1 MKEKLIEQTKKEKI
15 VYEGKFL
22 KFKRDEV
29 VLPNQETVVR
39 EYVSHPGAVG
49 ILVIDKYKNV
59 ILEEQFRYPIH
70 EVILE
75 IPAGKLEIGEDI
87 IFAAKRELEEETGL
101 VANNLIKLG
110 EAYPCVGYS
119 DEIIHLFLVLDYEN
133 GKQHLDEDENLNVI
147 KVPFDKVKEMI
158 KNGNIKD
165 SKTIHAIYLYEMIY
179 QK

>member
-1 MKEKLIEQTKKEKI
+1 MKDKLIEKAKNEKI
-15 VYEGKFL
+15 LYKGKFL
-22 KFKRDEV
+22 TLKHDEV
-29 VLPNQETVVR
+29 VLPNNDLSIR

-59 ILEEQFRYPIH
+59 ILEEQFRYPLH

-75 IPAGKLEIGEDI
+75 IPAGKLEKNENI
-87 IFAAKRELEEETGL
+87 ISAARRELEEETGL
-101 VANNLIKLG
+101 VANDLIKLG

-119 DEIIHLFLVLDYEN
+119 DEIIHLFLAREFEE
-133 GKQHLDEDENLNVI
+133 GMQHLDEDENLNVI

-158 KNGNIKD
+158 KNGIIKD